1 MKHTSPLGW
10 HRIVSLLSVAVLSG
24 ILFSCSAL
32 KDLESA
38 MTNLSRCQFKLDN
51 VNGFELMGVSLS
63 NKKGLSD
70 FSTMDGLKL
79 TRGFLKGEFPAA
91 FTLNVAAR
99 NPNDGSGG
107 SPSATATMTKF
118 AWRLFIDDVET
129 VNGLVTDPITIP
141 GTGQTSIIPLKLQLD
156 LGKFFKDRGYEK
168 VVDLAL
174 AIGGVNGSPSRL
186 TLRAKPEIQTKFG
199 AIQYPGEIDIVD
211 REFR

>member
-1 MKHTSPLGW
+1 MPKIAMFLVIAGMSG
-10 HRIVSLLSVAVLSG
+10 VLW
-24 ILFSCSAL
+24 SCSAL

-38 MTNLSRCQFKLDN
+38 ITNLSRCQFKLDN
-51 VNGFELMGVSLS
+51 VNGFELMGITLS
-63 NKKGLSD
+63 NKKSVSD
-70 FSTMDGLKL
+70 FSAMDALKL
-79 TRGFLKGEFPAA
+79 ARGFSRSEFPAA

-99 NPNDGSGG
+99 NPNDGTGG
-107 SPSATATMTKF
+107 TQSATATMTKF

-141 GTGQTSIIPLKLQLD
+141 GTGQTAMIPMKLQLD

-174 AIGGVNGSPSRL
+174 AIGGVNGSASRL